1 MVPPEI
7 WLKIFHFATDAP
19 GLLDCGPS
27 QSDLPPVLVRE
38 QELQLL
44 RESLI
49 TKRSL
54 VLVCKTWSEL
64 AIEFLYQSILITR
77 VRALIPLHEALQGRA
92 RAAGTSSTN
101 PARWT
106 RRLDVVIERNQC
118 ETADY
123 GILADVIRYFSNLS
137 IVTLSIPILPFN
149 DYWLRQLPV
158 EIIAS
163 LVETCGPS
171 LRIFDCAESLLRPC
185 REDLMLLLAGSP
197 NLRILRCPICS
208 PTPGDRSP
216 CGRSDVPVMANL
228 ESISLMSVFLRDYLP
243 RERKKNHLPALR
255 QLTYGCISPPFF
267 AYAWKSFVKS
277 SCAAVTCVTLDFS
290 FQGDSLQKE
299 LDLLSECCPVL
310 EKLVIHFRSWME
322 FIPHLALPPIS
333 QLRIY
338 SKLAKAPAFHY
349 SSLLYALTTLTA
361 SKLGSV
367 RLIHANAVD
376 EFRDCLRSL
385 PQGELDDLSSKAFR
399 VEDHEGRAMLFGGRC
414 VS

>member
-7 WLKIFHFATDAP
+7 WLKIFHFATDTP
-19 GLLDCGPS
+19 GILDCGPS
-27 QSDLPPVLVRE
+27 QSDLPPVLARE

-44 RESLI
+44 RDSLI

-54 VLVCKTWSEL
+54 ALVCRSWGEL
-64 AIEFLYQSILITR
+64 ATEFLYQSILITR
-77 VRALIPLHEALQGRA
+77 VRALLPLHEALQRRA
-92 RAAGTSSTN
+92 RAAAGTIRTN

-106 RRLDVVIERNQC
+106 RRLDVVIENDQC
-118 ETADY
+118 DTADY
-123 GILADVIRYFSNLS
+123 GILADVIRYFTNLS
-137 IVTLSIPILPFN
+137 IVTLSMPILPFN
-149 DYWLRQLPV
+149 DYWLRQLHT
-158 EIIAS
+158 EIIVS

-171 LRIFDCAESLLRPC
+171 LRVFDCAESLLRPC
-185 REDLMLLLAGSP
+185 REDLMLLLAGAP

-216 CGRSDVPVMANL
+216 CSRSDVPVMANL

-243 RERKKNHLPALR
+243 REKNKNHLPALR

-277 SCAAVTCVTLDFS
+277 SCSAVTCITLDFS
-290 FQGDSLQKE
+290 FQGDSLQRE
-299 LDLLSECCPVL
+299 LDLLSECCPAL
-310 EKLVIHFRSWME
+310 DKLVIHFRSWTE

-349 SSLLYALTTLTA
+349 CSLLYALTTLTA

-376 EFRDCLRSL
+376 EFRHCLRSL
-385 PQGELDDLSSKAFR
+385 PQDEIDGLASKTFR
-399 VEDHEGRAMLFGGRC
+399 VEDHEGRAIPLVG
-414 VS
+414 